1 VAVNFLVGWMRGLLQ
16 LQFCQE
22 VADLLKIRLTRRGA
36 KKDPHYRVVVSE
48 KSSPRDGRFVEIVG
62 YYNPALEPV
71 RLHLELDRVDHWLQK
86 GAQPTETVKTL
97 IRRVRERGESERA
110 SEPANIPASQPT
122 SEAASDPTSEQASEP
137 TSERTSDPT
146 GERTSDPAPQPA
158 AQEA

>member
-1 VAVNFLVGWMRGLLQ
+1 M
-16 LQFCQE
+16 
-22 VADLLKIRLTRRGA
+22 LKIRLTRRGA

-97 IRRVRERGESERA
+97 IRRVRERGESQRA
-110 SEPANIPASQPT
+110 SEPATIPASEPT
-122 SEAASDPTSEQASEP
+122 SEPASDPTSEQASDPTSEQASDP
-137 TSERTSDPT
+137 TSERTSDPAS
-146 GERTSDPAPQPA
+146 ERTSDPAPQPA